1 MKAFSAHCPAHSQQ
15 KIDALVLTSIK
26 RIGENVPFSAVFK
39 VKLLTIFPFIIQP
52 NRGFGSELAT

>member
-26 RIGENVPFSAVFK
+26 RIGENVPFQQFLK
-39 VKLLTIFPFIIQP
+39 
-52 NRGFGSELAT
+52 